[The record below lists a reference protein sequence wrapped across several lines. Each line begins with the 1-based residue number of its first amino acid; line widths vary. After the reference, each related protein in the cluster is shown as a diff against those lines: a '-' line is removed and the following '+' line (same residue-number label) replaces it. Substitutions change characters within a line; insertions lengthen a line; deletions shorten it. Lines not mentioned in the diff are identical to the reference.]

1 MIIGFSGYATSGKD
15 TVASMI
21 TDIDNSFKIKKFS
34 GKLKQVA
41 SILTGIDAHM
51 FESQSVKESPLPG
64 WEVTD
69 YGVTR
74 PMLVR
79 DLLQRLGTEAIR
91 NGLHTDA
98 WVNALFCDYRQGDNW
113 LITDVR
119 FPNEYAAIKKWG
131 GIVVRVNRDGVK
143 PINGHSSETALDSY
157 SFDLTIDNSSNIETL
172 SDNVFV
178 LFNQILWA
186 LNKKPRTCGATHID
200 V

>member
-1 MIIGFSGYATSGKD
+1 MIIGFSGYARSGKD

-21 TDIDNSFKIKKFS
+21 TDIDSSFNIKKFS

-41 SILTGIDAHM
+41 SILTGIDASL
-51 FESQSVKESPLPG
+51 FESQSVKDSPLHG

-91 NGLHTDA
+91 NGLHNDA

-119 FPNEYAAIKKWG
+119 FPNEYAAIKKGG
-131 GIVVRVNRDGVK
+131 GIVVRVNRDGVE
-143 PINGHSSETALDSY
+143 PRNGHSSETALDNY
-157 SFDLTIDNSSNIETL
+157 SFDFTIDNNSSTEAL

-178 LFNQILWA
+178 LFNQLLWA
-186 LNKKPRTCGATHID
+186 LNKKPRTCGATQLN

>member
-1 MIIGFSGYATSGKD
+1 MIIGFSGYARSGKD

-21 TDIDNSFKIKKFS
+21 TDIDSSFKIKKFS

-41 SILTGIDAHM
+41 SILTGIDASL
-51 FESQSVKESPLPG
+51 FESQSVKDSPLHG

-91 NGLHTDA
+91 NGLHNDA
-98 WVNALFCDYRQGDNW
+98 WVNALFCNYMQGDNW

-131 GIVVRVNRDGVK
+131 GIVVRVNREGVE
-143 PINGHSSETALDSY
+143 PINGHSSETALDNH
-157 SFDLTIDNSSNIETL
+157 SFDFTIDNNSSTEAL

-178 LFNQILWA
+178 LFNQLLWA
-186 LNKKPRTCGATHID
+186 LNKKPRTCGATQLN